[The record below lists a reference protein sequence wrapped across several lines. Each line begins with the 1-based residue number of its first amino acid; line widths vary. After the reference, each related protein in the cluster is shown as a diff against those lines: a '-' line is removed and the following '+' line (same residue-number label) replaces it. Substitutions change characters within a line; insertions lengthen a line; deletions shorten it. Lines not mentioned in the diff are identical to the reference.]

1 MLDVSTL
8 LGGIGFGLAVYFIL
22 RAFQVSKLPPLPPG
36 PRGLPVLG
44 NLKDLPPPGMLEAT
58 HWLKHKELFGPYWQR
73 LFHC

>member
-8 LGGIGFGLAVYFIL
+8 LGGIGVGLAVYFIL
-22 RAFQVSKLPPLPPG
+22 RAFQVSQLPPLPPG

-58 HWLKHKELFGPYWQR
+58 HWLKHKELYGSF
-73 LFHC
+73 